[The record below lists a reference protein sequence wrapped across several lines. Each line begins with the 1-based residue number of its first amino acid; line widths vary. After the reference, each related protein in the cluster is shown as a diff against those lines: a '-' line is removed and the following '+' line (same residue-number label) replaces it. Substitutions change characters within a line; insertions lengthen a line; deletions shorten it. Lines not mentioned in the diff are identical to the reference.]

1 MSSSP
6 RSARRKPRKPPK
18 LAHDLDRPEAD
29 PEEVFDV
36 QFISSDD
43 GDGDGD
49 EDYTI
54 SMPSRTKPAAA
65 APSRASRS
73 KSGPSSSRSSK
84 QPPSSQDIIEI
95 PTDDSVVH
103 ADDSYDDM
111 DLSDFE
117 DVDPAAAPA
126 TADASRASSED
137 LDMEDVELDADQS
150 AQDLQDMYAAAY
162 REVQAKYGDGTGEN
176 DAQDGMDDDD
186 QDQLGDGA
194 SAGSKPIPIFKD
206 GKGQHRGVE
215 ISVGSRT
222 AKQTASPKQKSNNF
236 LTPRDRQN
244 RITAHK
250 LLVLSMLAHAR
261 VRNKWCNDAEL
272 RDTLADSV
280 PDYLITKLRSIHPK
294 KVTEQRE
301 RIRMFESFL
310 SELVRWW
317 SSRFRLDPT
326 MVANSALRQPDQDI
340 ATGIVPG
347 SGRRIDGW
355 IVETASEREQRHR
368 RERRQQQRY
377 KEAKERQAQA
387 AEAFDGNGKGKG
399 KARDSHVN
407 GASRAGSSLLKPPTK
422 AMEIT
427 IFAPGSAIR
436 PIYLRLLPATE
447 HIISP
452 AGLKE
457 RADERSGSRE
467 TSAQLFCALCRSIG
481 IPARLVVSPQ
491 PLSWSVGA
499 SKLANTAQPGSQAEK
514 KPNQLRARMKISTSR
529 RFASKPVEEL
539 TSDDEDGDYSASGA
553 STNARGKAPRQAISV
568 DSLSSADEATV
579 RNVSTGRQS
588 KRSLKDSGDL
598 TKKAVLGAA
607 AQTSSKNGTTGGRGD
622 RRQPITVDDTAS
634 DVSSGRSANDA
645 KNRKASSNA
654 SATASAKGKG
664 KARQF
669 DELEGQSEGVSED
682 YRPEKWR
689 NLKTPL
695 KVEHKVKLRSFRPKQ
710 LKDSEVAGDDTTAD
724 PVDLQAPPTMWVEVF
739 SKPYQKWITVDPVR
753 SMIRPSGNR
762 HMEPPAFDRQNK
774 LIYVVA
780 FEEDGYARDVT
791 ARYTK
796 TLNSRVSR
804 LRPPTRS
811 KGEEEW
817 WARVVRSIHRPQKL
831 DRDAMEDAELQDN
844 SSREPMPSSMNG
856 FKDHPVY
863 FLEKFLKRDE
873 IVFPRRQI
881 ATFQGTP
888 VFSKSDVQTLRS
900 SRQWYNEGRVVKDGE
915 VALKFVKS
923 RGYTL
928 ANKRAEE
935 QARLE
940 GREVVQE
947 GLYAEFQTKLYV
959 PPAVGADGVIP
970 TNGFGNID
978 LFVPSMLP
986 AGAVHLPFNGVA
998 KVAKKIGV
1006 PYAEAI
1012 TGFEFRKQRGMPKIT
1027 GIVVAQQN
1035 AELVEEAFWQQ
1046 EQQDALKQQTKK
1058 MERAMKNWRKLINA
1072 VRIARRVKEQYGDKI
1087 VKKDAGSK
1095 KSWKDKGGGGEH
1107 EHEAGEKSRF
1117 FAPKPASEA
1126 PPEEDSAA
1134 PRQAEDLDSDPPTD
1148 NTPEPAVDPIPT
1160 STPAK
1165 RKKII
1170 SLAQLA
1176 STSAHPDDDGDGTAS
1191 SHASPSSPPP
1201 AKASPPKRQ
1210 RSATTTRSANADV
1223 EDAPTSSRAKRPRR
1237 SIGAA
1242 AAAAEADTPA
1252 RRSTRARQSTSVYV
1266 DPDTDADEDDD
1277 GGDTGPVAEPEEA
1290 TPSTRRTSR
1299 RITVK
1304 LTPRKS

>member
-1 MSSSP
+1 MTSSTQSAP
-6 RSARRKPRKPPK
+6 RRQPRKPPK
-18 LAHDLDRPEAD
+18 LAHDLDRPDAD

-36 QFISSDD
+36 QSISSDD
-43 GDGDGD
+43 DDPA
-49 EDYTI
+49 T
-54 SMPSRTKPAAA
+54 MPSRTKPAAPTPA
-65 APSRASRS
+65 RASR
-73 KSGPSSSRSSK
+73 PTSK
-84 QPPSSQDIIEI
+84 QQPSSQEVIEI
-95 PTDDSVVH
+95 STDGSVGH
-103 ADDSYDDM
+103 ADDVHDQDM
-111 DLSDFE
+111 DMSDFE
-117 DVDPAAAPA
+117 DVDLAAAP
-126 TADASRASSED
+126 TPADASRATSED
-137 LDMEDVELDADQS
+137 LDMEDVELDADPS
-150 AQDLQDMYAAAY
+150 AKDLHDMYAAAY
-162 REVQAKYGDGTGEN
+162 REVQAKYGDGTGEY
-176 DAQDGMDDDD
+176 DGQDGMDDDG
-186 QDQLGDGA
+186 QLGDDA
-194 SAGSKPIPIFKD
+194 SSASKPIPIFKD
-206 GKGQHRGVE
+206 GNGQHRGVE

-222 AKQTASPKQKSNNF
+222 TKQTASPKQKSNNF
-236 LTPRDRQN
+236 LTPRDGQN

-250 LLVLSMLAHAR
+250 LLVLSMLAHTR
-261 VRNKWCNDAEL
+261 VRNKWCNDDEL
-272 RDTLADSV
+272 RDTLAESV

-340 ATGIVPG
+340 ATGIIPG

-368 RERRQQQRY
+368 RERREQQRY
-377 KEAKERQAQA
+377 KEVKERQAT
-387 AEAFDGNGKGKG
+387 ENGNGKGKG
-399 KARDSHVN
+399 KARDFHSN
-407 GASRAGSSLLKPPTK
+407 GASASSSSSLKLPTK

-436 PIYLRLLPATE
+436 PIYLHLLPPTE
-447 HIISP
+447 HIASP
-452 AGLKE
+452 AGLKQRAEE
-457 RADERSGSRE
+457 RCGSRE

-499 SKLANTAQPGSQAEK
+499 SKLANTAQPGSQADK
-514 KPNQLRARMKISTSR
+514 KPSQLRTRVKGSSSR
-529 RFASKPVEEL
+529 RFASKPVHEL

-553 STNARGKAPRQAISV
+553 SAKPRGKAQRQAISV
-568 DSLSSADEATV
+568 DSVSSADEATASDV
-579 RNVSTGRQS
+579 SSGKQTARNAKS
-588 KRSLKDSGDL
+588 SGDL
-598 TKKAVLGAA
+598 TKRAVLSAA
-607 AQTSSKNGTTGGRGD
+607 AKTSSKNGTAGRRGGRD
-622 RRQPITVDDTAS
+622 QPISVDGTVS
-634 DVSSGRSANDA
+634 DVSSGRSANGTT
-645 KNRKASSNA
+645 K
-654 SATASAKGKG
+654 TTPSAKSKG
-664 KARQF
+664 KARQV
-669 DELEGQSEGVSED
+669 DVIEEQTQDSEED

-689 NLKTPL
+689 NLKAPL
-695 KVEHKVKLRSFRPKQ
+695 QVEHKVKLRSFRPKQ
-710 LKDSEVAGDDTTAD
+710 LKDSEVAGDDTTAE

-753 SMIRPSGNR
+753 SMIQPSGSR

-774 LIYVVA
+774 LVYVVA

-811 KGEEEW
+811 KGEEDW
-817 WARVVRSIHRPQKL
+817 WARVARSIHRPQKL
-831 DRDAMEDAELQDN
+831 DRDAMEDAELQDS

-873 IVFPRRQI
+873 VVFPRRQI

-900 SRQWYNEGRVVKDGE
+900 SRQWYNEGRVIKDGE

-935 QARLE
+935 QARSE
-940 GREVVQE
+940 GRKVAQE

-959 PPAVGADGVIP
+959 PPAVGPDGVIP

-986 AGAVHLPFNGVA
+986 AGAAHLPFNSIA

-1027 GIVVAQQN
+1027 GIVVAQHN

-1072 VRIARRVKEQYGDKI
+1072 VRIARRVKEQYGDKMA
-1087 VKKDAGSK
+1087 KKDGGSK
-1095 KSWKDKGGGGEH
+1095 KVVKGDEQQ
-1107 EHEAGEKSRF
+1107 EEKSRF
-1117 FAPKPASEA
+1117 FAPKPVPESLQ
-1126 PPEEDSAA
+1126 EEDPAA
-1134 PRQAEDLDSDPPTD
+1134 IDTPAEELYIDLPAADS
-1148 NTPEPAVDPIPT
+1148 PEPAAR
-1160 STPAK
+1160 TPAK

-1176 STSAHPDDDGDGTAS
+1176 STSAHRANDDDDGTTS
-1191 SHASPSSPPP
+1191 SDASPPP
-1201 AKASPPKRQ
+1201 AKPSPPKRQ
-1210 RSATTTRSANADV
+1210 RRRSANTDV
-1223 EDAPTSSRAKRPRR
+1223 VAEAPAAGPAKRPRR
-1237 SIGAA
+1237 SAAA

-1266 DPDTDADEDDD
+1266 EPDTDEDVDDAPAQEEDENAAVQ
-1277 GGDTGPVAEPEEA
+1277 DT

-1304 LTPRKS
+1304 LTPRKK